1 MQLQIEI
8 MKYTLLKLASKASKR
23 QGDKEQIMKSLCSR
37 VKHGA
42 SALCRCISSAA
53 FSHWFHIRQTSR
65 MLLRR
70 PSGGCLSTA
79 TCTQF
84 CWVGRGPAQEQKRSS
99 CACSVPLAAPSHSD
113 SAALRLCSSVSLR
126 QALAAFASEQSLL
139 FWSAETPECEY
150 KRGRI
155 AGSASLKKKKR

>member
-8 MKYTLLKLASKASKR
+8 MKYTLLKLASKASKC

-53 FSHWFHIRQTSR
+53 FSHCFHIRQTSW

-70 PSGGCLSTA
+70 PSGRCLSTA
-79 TCTQF
+79 TCTEF

-99 CACSVPLAAPSHSD
+99 CACLVPMLHHLTVTVQHWGSAQVCHWDRPWQHSPQNSRSC
-113 SAALRLCSSVSLR
+113 SALLKLPSVSTKG
-126 QALAAFASEQSLL
+126 
-139 FWSAETPECEY
+139 AE
-150 KRGRI
+150 
-155 AGSASLKKKKR
+155 